1 MARKPTLQ
9 HPADRTSRKDDP
21 TRPWARA
28 AGEPTVYNPEDWPAW
43 MEKLGETTMTQEAFR
58 KRMMIPTQ
66 LLKEGKI
73 QVRGR
78 FAIVSRVVG
87 GRLVE
92 SERSNDGKEWRLKVG
107 TRESTRHGVRDGW
120 IVESRQVRDAG
131 AFQRLSE
138 SNEWATAKILES
150 WDSFSYDG
158 DGFGGQGQVGPPND
172 EFIPLMGGPFSKNLY
187 LYDYLD
193 MQAKCFWMKNHH
205 PLAKACITTL
215 RNYTIGK
222 GIDVLA
228 KSPECQ
234 KLWDDFVKRT
244 RYDRK
249 LRDDVT
255 TLIWGGE
262 TMDLKGKDSR
272 GLARLTS
279 MDTSTVWEVVTDPA
293 NIDDVLYYHQQY
305 PTQWQLVYKSSDIPT
320 EYIIND
326 IPADQVIHLKENVTP
341 GEKRGRSDLF
351 PVLSDLKRY
360 KDYKNAKVIKAQLE
374 ESYGLDIE
382 VDGSQAD
389 VDAILANNQA
399 MRVPRAGT
407 ARVHNK
413 AVVYKYLQPTTSST
427 GGKDD
432 TGELLRKDIAVGM
445 GIAPEWIGE
454 TGAGSSRANS
464 LVKEAPATR
473 TIEDKQLKVEDMV
486 RSAWDYVMQTDGAAL
501 PAEQVRKANLGGVKR
516 HIAQRNWKGAIG
528 ELGKLATGGTVTEP
542 LDKGM
547 EVIFPEISK
556 DDRSGKIVDV
566 LKGQIAGFIT
576 HERASAMYAKEM
588 AINNYD
594 YDDEMKAAQA
604 EADSGRGPE
613 WQQDATTALAA
624 KGAQGAG
631 GAAGGAAGAP
641 KDGSQAGG
649 AGLRQGDGK

>member
-1 MARKPTLQ
+1 MPKKPTLQ
-9 HPADRTSRKDDP
+9 HPADRTSRADSDP
-21 TRPWARA
+21 SKPWVKA
-28 AGEPTVYNPEDWPAW
+28 AGTPIDYNPEQWPDW
-43 MEKLGETTMTQEAFR
+43 MEKLGESQQTQEAFR
-58 KRMMIPTQ
+58 KRMMIPRAA
-66 LLKEGKI
+66 LREGKI

-78 FAIVSRVVG
+78 FAIVGRVVN
-87 GRLVE
+87 GRMVE
-92 SERSNDGKEWRLKVG
+92 AERSNNGQEWRLRVG
-107 TRESTRHGVRDGW
+107 TRESTVHGIKDGW
-120 IVESRQVRDAG
+120 TVEARGVSDSK
-131 AFQRLSE
+131 AFERLAE
-138 SNEWATAKILES
+138 STEWATAKILEAY
-150 WDSFSYDG
+150 DSFSYDG
-158 DGFGGQGQVGPPND
+158 DGFGGPGLAGPPND
-172 EFIPLMGGPFSKNLY
+172 EFIPLLGGPFSKNLY
-187 LYDYLD
+187 LYDFLD

-234 KLWDDFVKRT
+234 KIWDAFVLRT
-244 RYDRK
+244 RWDRK

-262 TMDLKGKDSR
+262 TMDLKGKDAQ

-326 IPADQVIHLKENVTP
+326 IPADQVTHLKENVTP

-360 KDYKNAKVIKAQLE
+360 KDFKNAKVVKAQLE

-382 VDGSQAD
+382 VDGGPAD
-389 VDAILANNQA
+389 VQAILNDNAA

-413 AVVYKYLQPTTSST
+413 AVVYKYLQPTSSST

-486 RSAWDYVMQTDGAAL
+486 RAAWDYVMSTDGAAL
-501 PAEQVRKANLGGVKR
+501 PAVQVRKGSLGGVKR
-516 HIAQRNWKGAIG
+516 KLGQRDFKGAVG
-528 ELGKLATGGTVTEP
+528 ELGALVTGSTMTEP

-556 DDRSGKIVDV
+556 EDRTGKILDV

-576 HERASAMYAKEM
+576 HERAATMYAKEM

-594 YDDEMKAAQA
+594 YDDEMKSAQA
-604 EADSGRGPE
+604 EQDSGMGPE
-613 WQQDATTALAA
+613 WQADATTALAS
-624 KGAQGAG
+624 KGAAPAG
-631 GAAGGAAGAP
+631 GGAGAP
-641 KDGSQAGG
+641 APGSQAGG
-649 AGLRQGDGK
+649 AALRQGDGK